1 VSFCTASL
9 WIARQPLGWISP
21 LTSVK
26 TRALFDVWYELSGA
40 IASDI
45 GQREKS
51 SERLVL
57 GVYAQPV
64 TAALQPKMR
73 VHARSKNVAPHRAF
87 GSSDFGLPKGSL
99 GNGDSLLDGGQ
110 SALAVSFAS
119 KLWSQRS

>member
-1 VSFCTASL
+1 MASL

-64 TAALQPKMR
+64 TAALHPKMR
-73 VHARSKNVAPHRAF
+73 VHARSKNVAPHRAL
-87 GSSDFGLPKGSL
+87 GSSDFRSPKGSL
-99 GNGDSLLDGGQ
+99 
-110 SALAVSFAS
+110 
-119 KLWSQRS
+119 